1 MKTMEIPMRKIEI
14 TVRLSY
20 LLIYDSSKIQNMI
33 IQALYLV

>member
-1 MKTMEIPMRKIEI
+1 MRKIEI

-33 IQALYLV
+33 IQALYLVWFT